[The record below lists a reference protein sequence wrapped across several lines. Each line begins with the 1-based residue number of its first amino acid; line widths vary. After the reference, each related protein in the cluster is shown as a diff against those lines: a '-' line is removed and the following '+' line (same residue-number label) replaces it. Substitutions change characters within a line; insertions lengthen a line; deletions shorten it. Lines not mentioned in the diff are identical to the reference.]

1 MKKIV
6 RLTESE
12 LVDLI
17 ERIVETSKK
26 EKEQIN
32 EPLVESLLVTAAIL
46 AYRQTAKSKSN
57 RLTKK
62 IKKALK
68 DKGINNK
75 VIQDGNFNKLM
86 KCINSAVDDAGN
98 RIKGGKH
105 VNKSLV
111 RNADLITTKKKKEK
125 SEESLEEFE
134 TLFDNNIQYCSNQF
148 KLGYDTKNIIRD
160 VMIDTIKSFQQKT
173 FRL

>member
-17 ERIVETSKK
+17 ERIVETTKK

-32 EPLVESLLVTAAIL
+32 EQYITAAAIL

-68 DKGINNK
+68 DEGINNK

-86 KCINSAVDDAGN
+86 KCINSAVDNASK
-98 RIKGGKH
+98 RIRGGKH

-125 SEESLEEFE
+125 SEESLDEFE
-134 TLFDNNIQYCSNQF
+134 SLFNSNIQHCSKEF
-148 KLGYDTKNIIRD
+148 SLGSSTTRTIKEVMMDIIRR
-160 VMIDTIKSFQQKT
+160 FQQKT
-173 FRL
+173 IHL

>member
-1 MKKIV
+1 MKKVV

-17 ERIVETSKK
+17 ERIVETTKK

-32 EPLVESLLVTAAIL
+32 EQLITTAAIL
-46 AYRQTAKSKSN
+46 AYRQTANSKAN

-62 IKKALK
+62 IKRDLK

-86 KCINSAVDDAGN
+86 KCINSAVDNTGKKID
-98 RIKGGKH
+98 GGKH

-111 RNADLITTKKKKEK
+111 RNADLITTKNKKKK

-134 TLFDNNIQYCSNQF
+134 RLFDSNIQHCSREF
-148 KLGYDTKNIIRD
+148 SLGSTTTRKIKEVMMNIIR
-160 VMIDTIKSFQQKT
+160 SFQQKT
-173 FRL
+173 FHL

>member
-17 ERIVETSKK
+17 GRIVETTKK

-32 EPLVESLLVTAAIL
+32 EQLAIAAAIL

-86 KCINSAVDDAGN
+86 KCINSTVNKAGE

-111 RNADLITTKKKKEK
+111 RNADLITTKKKKDK
-125 SEESLEEFE
+125 SEESLEEFQG
-134 TLFDNNIQYCSNQF
+134 LFDSNIQYCTNQF
-148 KLGYDTKNIIRD
+148 KLSDDTKNIIRD
-160 VMIDTIKSFQQKT
+160 VMVDTIRSFQQKT

>member
-17 ERIVETSKK
+17 ERIVETTKK

-32 EPLVESLLVTAAIL
+32 EQLLAAAIL
-46 AYRQTAKSKSN
+46 AYRQTANSKAN

-62 IKKALK
+62 IKRDLK

-86 KCINSAVDDAGN
+86 KCINSAVDDSGN
-98 RIKGGKH
+98 KIDGGKH

-111 RNADLITTKKKKEK
+111 RNVDLITTKKKKEK

-134 TLFDNNIQYCSNQF
+134 GLFNSNIQHCSREF
-148 KLGYDTKNIIRD
+148 SLGSTTTRKIKEVMMNIIR
-160 VMIDTIKSFQQKT
+160 SFQQKT
-173 FRL
+173 FHL

>member
-32 EPLVESLLVTAAIL
+32 EQLVITAAIL

-68 DKGINNK
+68 DRGINNK

-86 KCINSAVDDAGN
+86 KCINSAVDDAGD
-98 RIKGGKH
+98 RTKGGKH

-134 TLFDNNIQYCSNQF
+134 RLFDSNIQYCSNQF
-148 KLGYDTKNIIRD
+148 KLSDETKNIIRD
-160 VMIDTIKSFQQKT
+160 VMVDTIRSFQQKT

>member
-1 MKKIV
+1 MKKVV

-17 ERIVETSKK
+17 ERIVETTKK

-32 EPLVESLLVTAAIL
+32 EQLITTAAIL
-46 AYRQTAKSKSN
+46 AYRQTANSKAN

-62 IKKALK
+62 IKRDLE

-86 KCINSAVDDAGN
+86 KCINSAVDNTGKKID
-98 RIKGGKH
+98 GGKH

-111 RNADLITTKKKKEK
+111 RNADLITTKNKKKK

-134 TLFDNNIQYCSNQF
+134 RLFDSNIQHCSREF
-148 KLGYDTKNIIRD
+148 SLGSTTTRKIKEVMMNIIR
-160 VMIDTIKSFQQKT
+160 SFQQKT
-173 FRL
+173 FHL